1 MGVEIL
7 SPRSDVIFKLFFSD
21 ERNIEL
27 LTDFLKSVLDIPADD
42 YDEVSI
48 TDPHLLREHPS
59 DKLGIL
65 DVKLKTKT
73 GKIINIEIQV
83 SPVDGMQER
92 IVYYG
97 AKLITEQLGKSDE
110 YGNIKRVI
118 SVVINDYPLID
129 NGPNYHHRFVLY
141 DAVNKVTFS
150 NVLEINTL
158 ELPKLPSAS
167 DGTPLWN
174 WLKFLDARTEE
185 ELNMIAEKSPQV
197 KQAVVR
203 LIELSADEKAR
214 ALYEAREKERRDNLS
229 REKGALKEQAFA
241 IAKNLL
247 GIGLSVE
254 QIIAATG
261 LTREEIESLQS

>member
-1 MGVEIL
+1 MSVEIL

-65 DVKLKTKT
+65 DVKLRTKT

-83 SPVDGMQER
+83 SPVDGMRER

-97 AKLITEQLGKSDE
+97 AKLITEQLGKSDDYE
-110 YGNIKRVI
+110 NIRRVI
-118 SVVINDYPLID
+118 SVIICDYPLI
-129 NGPNYHHRFVLY
+129 GEPPNYHHRFVLY
-141 DAVNKVTFS
+141 DSVNKVEFS
-150 NVLEINTL
+150 NILEINTL
-158 ELPKLPSAS
+158 ELPKLPGDS

-214 ALYEAREKERRDNLS
+214 ALYEAREKERRDNRA
-229 REKGALKEQAFA
+229 RERGAVKTREHE
-241 IAKNLL
+241 IARNALQMNMSIDDIVKL
-247 GIGLSVE
+247 
-254 QIIAATG
+254 TG
-261 LTREEIESLQS
+261 LPREEVESLRN

>member
-27 LTDFLKSVLDIPADD
+27 LTDFLKSVLDIPVDD

-48 TDPHLLREHPS
+48 TDPHLLREHPG

-65 DVKLKTKT
+65 DVKLRTKT
-73 GKIINIEIQV
+73 GKIINIEIQI
-83 SPVDGMQER
+83 SPVDGMRER

-97 AKLITEQLGKSDE
+97 AKLITEQLGKSDDYE
-110 YGNIKRVI
+110 NIRRVI
-118 SVVINDYPLID
+118 SVIICDYPLI
-129 NGPNYHHRFVLY
+129 GEPPNYHHRFVLY
-141 DAVNKVTFS
+141 DPVNKVEFS

-158 ELPKLPSAS
+158 ELPKLPGDS

-214 ALYEAREKERRDNLS
+214 ALYEAREKERRDNRA
-229 REKGALKEQAFA
+229 REKGARREGLLEV
-241 IAKNLL
+241 AKNMMAD
-247 GIGLSVE
+247 GEPIEKIVKY
-254 QIIAATG
+254 TG
-261 LTREEIESLQS
+261 LTREEVEGLRS